1 MNHSTAT
8 LLGYTQAELES
19 NFPDYI
25 DALAVAI
32 GKSRAETIAELRDWY
47 NGYRFEETAETVYNP
62 VSVMKCFYE
71 MKFKNYWFETGTPT
85 FLVDL
90 LKRDPINFADLTAAE
105 GDFSTYD
112 PENLAVLP
120 LLVQTGYLTIKSAEP
135 AGRSRV
141 YRLGYPNFEIEES
154 FSRWLAQGFC
164 RLEPQDLT
172 GALQRLVRA
181 LNEARLDDML
191 DTLKTFFAKV
201 PNTITIA
208 NEKYYQTIFFTV
220 FTLIGA
226 MTEAEVNTNI
236 GRIDAVVKT
245 ATDIFIFEFK
255 LDGTAA
261 EAMAQVRDRRYA
273 ERYRDDGRRVTLIGV
288 AFDPAE
294 RNLGRWRIEP
304 A

>member
-1 MNHSTAT
+1 
-8 LLGYTQAELES
+8 
-19 NFPDYI
+19 
-25 DALAVAI
+25 
-32 GKSRAETIAELRDWY
+32 
-47 NGYRFEETAETVYNP
+47 
-62 VSVMKCFYE
+62 MKCFDTQE
-71 MKFKNYWFETGTPT
+71 FKNYWFETGTPT

-90 LKRDPINFADLTAAE
+90 LQRDPLHLGDLTAAE

-120 LLVQTGYLTIKSAEP
+120 LLVQTGYLTIKSA
-135 AGRSRV
+135 ALIGRSQV
-141 YRLGYPNFEIEES
+141 YRLGYPNFEIEDS
-154 FSRWLAQGFC
+154 FSRWLAQGFS

-172 GALQRLVRA
+172 SALLRLVRA

-226 MTEAEVNTNI
+226 MIEAEVSTNI

-245 ATDIFIFEFK
+245 AKDIFIFEFK
-255 LDGTAA
+255 LHGTA
-261 EAMAQVRDRRYA
+261 EDAMAQIRSMRYA
-273 ERYRDDGRRVTLIGV
+273 EQYRDDGRRVTLVGV
-288 AFDPAE
+288 AFDPAT
-294 RNLGRWRIEP
+294 RNLVRWLIEP
-304 A
+304 S